1 MPLRE
6 GFQRGAARTR
16 ASLDDSRI
24 GVSEFA
30 EEELVS
36 RMLVADP
43 SLFAVLRAETLA
55 AHEARCERVARN
67 VMHRIADLPQPIV
80 SSERRT

>member
-1 MPLRE
+1 MA
-6 GFQRGAARTR
+6 QTDAAPI
-16 ASLDDSRI
+16 RI
-24 GVSEFA
+24 RDLA

-55 AHEARCERVARN
+55 AHDARCDRIARK
-67 VMHRIADLPQPIV
+67 VMHRIAGLPLAA
-80 SSERRT
+80 E